1 MSQEQAEQQ
10 EHGQV
15 TPDEAFDNGFAE
27 NGPETVEVGQDAIEE
42 VKTAAQPEEQVLS
55 EQERAPVSPVVPDPV
70 WEEPTPEA
78 FSFVPPQA
86 EGTVQT
92 KAPTLGDVPEEIRAE
107 FGKLREMSPQA
118 AAMALEDTPE
128 GEALRRRL
136 RDLGADSALDR
147 AELVQDRRQR
157 AQAEEQARQQA
168 LEAYNRNFRV
178 VLEQDHPELF
188 DPARN
193 TSLLQDIRSWIENKP
208 YTEAAPLMQVYMAG
222 RDPHQVSA
230 LVSRF
235 KQERTTAKAPDPTK
249 AFAVPGRGAPIAP
262 PGIGDKDDFEAGFNL
277 K

>member
-1 MSQEQAEQQ
+1 MSQAQAEQQ
-10 EHGQV
+10 EHEQAS
-15 TPDEAFDNGFAE
+15 PDEAFDYGFAQDKQDQTE
-27 NGPETVEVGQDAIEE
+27 GEQSAPEEREAPVQAEETVAPKDEMPSELPDFSEAVQEE
-42 VKTAAQPEEQVLS
+42 QPAQEITIQPQPE
-55 EQERAPVSPVVPDPV
+55 VPKL
-70 WEEPTPEA
+70 E
-78 FSFVPPQA
+78 
-86 EGTVQT
+86 
-92 KAPTLGDVPEEIRAE
+92 KVPEEIRTE
-107 FGKLREMSPQA
+107 FEELKQLSPEA
-118 AAMALEDTPE
+118 AALALEDSPE
-128 GEALRRRL
+128 GERL
-136 RDLGADSALDR
+136 RKRLVDSGADSALDR
-147 AELVQDRRQR
+147 AEIILDRRQR

-168 LEAYNRNFRV
+168 LEAYNRNFRG
-178 VLEQDHPELF
+178 VLEHDHPELF

-208 YTEAAPLMQVYMAG
+208 YAEAAPLMQVYMAG

>member
-1 MSQEQAEQQ
+1 MSQAQAEQQ
-10 EHGQV
+10 EHEQ
-15 TPDEAFDNGFAE
+15 TSPDEAFDNGFAE
-27 NGPETVEVGQDAIEE
+27 SRPDTDSEVAGEE
-42 VKTAAQPEEQVLS
+42 NPSPRSEEAVLS
-55 EQERAPVSPVVPDPV
+55 GEEEESKPLVGSASV
-70 WEEPTPEA
+70 WEESASEEI
-78 FSFVPPQA
+78 SLVPPQA
-86 EGTVQT
+86 VVPVQT
-92 KAPTLGDVPEEIRAE
+92 KAPKLEGVPEEIRAE
-107 FGKLREMSPQA
+107 FEELKHLNPEA
-118 AAMALEDTPE
+118 AALALEDSPE
-128 GEALRRRL
+128 GERL
-136 RDLGADSALDR
+136 RKRLVDSGADSALDR
-147 AELVQDRRQR
+147 AEIILDRRQR

-168 LEAYNRNFRV
+168 LEAYNRNFRG
-178 VLEQDHPELF
+178 VLEHDHPELF

-208 YTEAAPLMQVYMAG
+208 YAEAAPLMQVYMAG